1 MKNLANVVNIP
12 NARLSKY
19 IPLISTDGTKKYKPK
34 IKASRMNT
42 PTECTNKRS
51 TASVAICITIHAPLN
66 IGAGKCLANQ
76 K

>member
-12 NARLSKY
+12 NARLNKY

-42 PTECTNKRS
+42 PTERTNKRS
-51 TASVAICITIHAPLN
+51 TTSVAICIAIHAPLK

>member
-12 NARLSKY
+12 NARLNKY

-42 PTECTNKRS
+42 PTECANKGPPR
-51 TASVAICITIHAPLN
+51 A
-66 IGAGKCLANQ
+66 
-76 K
+76 